1 MFLSGG
7 RKNLGIKILHDELY
21 EAEQL
26 QAVSERRASLQQE
39 GLTQEEIEKAM
50 AKADADAKGKF
61 LIHPDSRYRL
71 WWDMITAFYVV
82 YLIWLV
88 PFSIGFE
95 QWYPNSGMKSFNVL
109 IDIWFIFDVILNF
122 RTGYVDHGVMV
133 MDQKKIMKK
142 YLQTYFLVDFVASVP
157 WELFLGNFESAD
169 RKTLKLVKYFKVPK
183 LMRISR
189 MIRFFSK
196 YTRFYGLTLSMM
208 SMLVLVHAQGCI
220 TAGVIADV
228 CFENDY
234 IFQYDNGTY
243 YKDDTIEMCESASHE
258 KEGGC
263 TPHLCATGKVFELYS
278 ESLFLSMSYM
288 IGAPVNGYVGGDL
301 SDMGCHAIYARA
313 VNTSRPMPMWSQ
325 ANGFF
330 YQDDDEGSI
339 SIVNEDDIVCP
350 SNLVKLVSKYDDD
363 NWHFIFVTLFL
374 LIGIAQVAILYG
386 HLGLLLQSKYQA
398 SAAFRMK
405 LDRVKT
411 ECKYYKVP
419 WDLQNRV
426 YAYYDYLWVNQKQYD
441 DKIML
446 MNDRGMSSDLRG
458 KLALFLYKDV
468 IQGVTLFERVD
479 DTFLSKICME
489 LQTRI
494 YLPEDWVITKGD
506 IGSELYII
514 SRGVVQVFIVDAN
527 ELIEQGVDEETARK
541 KAEDGSIFLHRG
553 NFFGEV
559 SLLMETRRT
568 TGVQAKTVCELNVLV
583 QEVFEEI
590 LRESP
595 EFAEEMKNLV
605 LERKLH
611 NAKTGASNKTKK
623 NVGEGN
629 ASVLHSVSFGHT
641 VENIEAAVVDAIES
655 RQLVTNMR
663 HAANFDDEDI
673 EHAPEIT
680 ATSDLDEIVSQR
692 SHRNSFIKPIQDQI
706 DKEKKERSAGRRASM
721 DAVAEESKE
730 ESSADENPD
739 NGNLEGIAGELR
751 AEILEEHQNRQQA
764 QSAPGQPPG
773 SGSPHRGSFSQG
785 RRGSRRALGFT
796 RGMSGRRD
804 SMRSEA
810 SVDMENR
817 ANQLSEQARVMQDVI
832 SMQVATLQER
842 TDKVYAMLTTKL
854 GRVR

>member
-1 MFLSGG
+1 
-7 RKNLGIKILHDELY
+7 
-21 EAEQL
+21 
-26 QAVSERRASLQQE
+26 
-39 GLTQEEIEKAM
+39 
-50 AKADADAKGKF
+50 
-61 LIHPDSRYRL
+61 
-71 WWDMITAFYVV
+71 
-82 YLIWLV
+82 
-88 PFSIGFE
+88 
-95 QWYPNSGMKSFNVL
+95 
-109 IDIWFIFDVILNF
+109 
-122 RTGYVDHGVMV
+122 
-133 MDQKKIMKK
+133 
-142 YLQTYFLVDFVASVP
+142 
-157 WELFLGNFESAD
+157 
-169 RKTLKLVKYFKVPK
+169 
-183 LMRISR
+183 MRISR
-189 MIRFFSK
+189 MIRFFNK

-208 SMLVLVHAQGCI
+208 SMLVLVHFQGCL

-228 CFENDY
+228 CVENDFIY
-234 IFQYDNGTY
+234 QFPDNGTY
-243 YKDDTIEMCESASHE
+243 YFDRDAKICESASME
-258 KEGGC
+258 KKGGC
-263 TPHLCATGKVFELYS
+263 MPHLCASDKVFELYS
-278 ESLFLSMSYM
+278 ESLFLSMSYL
-288 IGAPVNGYVGGDL
+288 IGAPLDNYIGGNL
-301 SDMGCHAIYARA
+301 SPMGCHAVYARA
-313 VNTSRPMPMWSQ
+313 LNATTLS
-325 ANGFF
+325 NGFF
-330 YQDDDEGSI
+330 KDFMGNILLHE
-339 SIVNEDDIVCP
+339 VNATCP
-350 SNLVKLVSKYDDD
+350 SNIVSVISRYEDD
-363 NWHFIFVTLFL
+363 NWHFVFVTLCL
-374 LIGIAQVAILYG
+374 LIGVAQVAILFG

-405 LDRVKT
+405 LDRVKA
-411 ECKYYKVP
+411 ECNYYKVP

-527 ELIEQGVDEETARK
+527 ELIEQGVEEEVARK

-611 NAKTGASNKTKK
+611 NAKTGAQSKATKPGG
-623 NVGEGN
+623 V
-629 ASVLHSVSFGHT
+629 ASMHSVTFGHT
-641 VENIEAAVVDAIES
+641 VSNIEAAVVDAIES

-663 HAANFDDEDI
+663 HAANFDEDDI
-673 EHAPEIT
+673 GEAET
-680 ATSDLDEIVSQR
+680 VTSMGTDLEEIVSQR

-706 DKEKKERSAGRRASM
+706 DKEKRNTRGKSM
-721 DAVAEESKE
+721 DAVAEEVKMDSKE
-730 ESSADENPD
+730 EERESSSEDDTDRSSSNIA
-739 NGNLEGIAGELR
+739 GIASELR
-751 AEILEEHQNRQQA
+751 QEIVEEHQEQEQQQQKQQQQQ
-764 QSAPGQPPG
+764 QSPVPG
-773 SGSPHRGSFSQG
+773 HRGSFTGPQG
-785 RRGSRRALGFT
+785 RRASRRGLGFA
-796 RGMSGRRD
+796 RGMSTRRD
-804 SMRSEA
+804 SSARSLA
-810 SVDMENR
+810 SIDMEQR

>member
-1 MFLSGG
+1 MLHAPQSWLTPFTPPIFL
-7 RKNLGIKILHDELY
+7 R
-21 EAEQL
+21 
-26 QAVSERRASLQQE
+26 
-39 GLTQEEIEKAM
+39 
-50 AKADADAKGKF
+50 
-61 LIHPDSRYRL
+61 
-71 WWDMITAFYVV
+71 
-82 YLIWLV
+82 
-88 PFSIGFE
+88 
-95 QWYPNSGMKSFNVL
+95 
-109 IDIWFIFDVILNF
+109 
-122 RTGYVDHGVMV
+122 
-133 MDQKKIMKK
+133 
-142 YLQTYFLVDFVASVP
+142 
-157 WELFLGNFESAD
+157 
-169 RKTLKLVKYFKVPK
+169 
-183 LMRISR
+183 
-189 MIRFFSK
+189 
-196 YTRFYGLTLSMM
+196 
-208 SMLVLVHAQGCI
+208 
-220 TAGVIADV
+220 
-228 CFENDY
+228 
-234 IFQYDNGTY
+234 
-243 YKDDTIEMCESASHE
+243 
-258 KEGGC
+258 
-263 TPHLCATGKVFELYS
+263 
-278 ESLFLSMSYM
+278 
-288 IGAPVNGYVGGDL
+288 
-301 SDMGCHAIYARA
+301 
-313 VNTSRPMPMWSQ
+313 
-325 ANGFF
+325 
-330 YQDDDEGSI
+330 

-673 EHAPEIT
+673 EHAPEIS

>member
-1 MFLSGG
+1 MFISGG

-26 QAVSERRASLQQE
+26 QLVSERRASLQQE
-39 GLTQEEIEKAM
+39 GLSQEEIERAM
-50 AKADADAKGKF
+50 AKADAEAKGRF

-109 IDIWFIFDVILNF
+109 IDVWFIIDVILNF

-133 MDQKKIMKK
+133 MDQQKITKK
-142 YLQTYFLVDFVASVP
+142 YMQTYFLVDFVASVP

-234 IFQYDNGTY
+234 LFQYPNGTY
-243 YKDDTIEMCESASHE
+243 FIDDSITMCESASHE
-258 KEGGC
+258 KEGDC

-278 ESLFLSMSYM
+278 ESLFLSMSYL
-288 IGAPVNGYVGGDL
+288 IGAPVNGYIGGDL
-301 SDMGCHAIYARA
+301 SGMGCTAIYARA
-313 VNTSRPMPMWSQ
+313 LNATKLDNGIFYDNTDT
-325 ANGFF
+325 AIKF
-330 YQDDDEGSI
+330 E
-339 SIVNEDDIVCP
+339 EDIICP
-350 SNLVKLVSKYDDD
+350 NNLVKLLSKYDDD
-363 NWHFIFVTLFL
+363 NWHFILVTLFL
-374 LIGIAQVAILYG
+374 FIGIAQVAVLYG

-527 ELIEQGVDEETARK
+527 ELIDQGVDEQEARK

-611 NAKTGASNKTKK
+611 NAKTGATTKTKS
-623 NVGEGN
+623 GSGN
-629 ASVLHSVSFGHT
+629 TGPSILHSVSFGQHT

-663 HAANFDDEDI
+663 HAANFDDEEFDTQMN
-673 EHAPEIT
+673 EINT
-680 ATSDLDEIVSQR
+680 GSDLDEIVSAR

-706 DKEKKERSAGRRASM
+706 DKEKKERAKSASM
-721 DAVAEESKE
+721 DALPEASKE
-730 ESSADENPD
+730 EEDMSSTTDSD
-739 NGNLEGIAGELR
+739 NTNRANLDGIAGDLR
-751 AEILEEHQNRQQA
+751 AEMLEEHERSQA
-764 QSAPGQPPG
+764 AGAPGQPPG
-773 SGSPHRGSFSQG
+773 SGSPHRGSFTLGG
-785 RRGSRRALGFT
+785 RRASRRGLGFA
-796 RGMSGRRD
+796 RGLSANMGRRD
-804 SMRSEA
+804 STRSET
-810 SVDMENR
+810 SLDMENR
-817 ANQLSEQARVMQDVI
+817 AMQLSEQARVMQDVI